1 MTMFRTFAAMACL
14 ALVGCQGQDHAGKA
28 VQIAP
33 PDVVVANP
41 VRKSVVD
48 FLEFT
53 GRTEAPEVQ
62 KVQAKVTG
70 HIVEIKFTEGK
81 EVRKGDVLFVID
93 PRPFEAD
100 YNVATSQ
107 LELARARSQRAA
119 NDLKRAED
127 QRKTPGVISPQEYD
141 KYVADK
147 LEADAAVKAAEATVA
162 AKKLDVE
169 YSRVT
174 AEQDGRAGRVYAT
187 VGNLVTTQTLLTT
200 IVSQD
205 PMYVYFDIDER
216 KMLDI
221 QRRIREGTFK
231 SARRHDDVPVEIGL
245 SGEEGFP
252 HRGAINFV
260 DNRVDPSTGTIKC
273 RGVFANPAGEN
284 GDRALS
290 SGLFV
295 RVRLPMGQPREALLI
310 SDRAVGTDQGQ
321 KFVFVVNDKNEVV
334 FRPVTLGQLHDG
346 LRVVEKGVSA
356 GDRIIVT
363 GLQRVRPGLAVT
375 PKTGEMN

>member
-1 MTMFRTFAAMACL
+1 MFRSIAVIACL

-33 PDVVVANP
+33 PDVVVASP
-41 VRKSVVD
+41 VQKSVVD

-81 EVRKGDVLFVID
+81 EVKKGDVLFVID

-100 YNVATSQ
+100 FNVAMSQ
-107 LELARARSQRAA
+107 LELARARSQRAS
-119 NDLKRAED
+119 NDLKRAEE
-127 QRKTPGVISPQEYD
+127 QRKSPGVISPQEYD

-147 LEADAAVKAAEATVA
+147 LEADAAVKAAEAMVA
-162 AKKLDVE
+162 AKRLDVE

-174 AEQDGRAGRVYAT
+174 AEQDGRVGRVNAT
-187 VGNLVTTQTLLTT
+187 IGNLVTTQTLLTT

-205 PMYVYFDIDER
+205 PMFVYFDLDER

-221 QRRIREGTFK
+221 QKRIREGTFK

-245 SGEEGFP
+245 SSEEGFP

-260 DNRVDPSTGTIKC
+260 DNRVDPSTGTIMC
-273 RGVFANPAGEN
+273 RGVFANPPGAN
-284 GDRALS
+284 GDRVLA

-295 RVRLPMGQPREALLI
+295 RVRLPMGQPREALLV
-310 SDRAVGTDQGQ
+310 SERAIGSDQGQ

-334 FRPVTLGQLHDG
+334 FRPIALGQMHGG
-346 LRVVEKGVSA
+346 LRVVEKGLSA
-356 GDRIIVT
+356 ADRVIVT

-375 PKTGEMN
+375 PKSGEMN